1 MIMYGLLPSGQCAP
15 CQHFDFQVPIAIRN
29 PCVHDV
35 FAGEKRCAV
44 SCRVTQTVR
53 EGVGHML
60 VSLARWIVC
69 EKAHK
74 CTCTEHRTAP
84 WWGARSVSTLTA
96 TRTDNAPTTSHT
108 HTDTNVERTPART
121 FSEST
126 RLGSMGDGK
135 RQPQWSHTCSNQ
147 ARGMRAALH
156 EAHRCAHTSHVIV
169 CRDAIGRRSPLAGL
183 SLLRDSTRLL
193 SWGFPCPI
201 A

>member
-1 MIMYGLLPSGQCAP
+1 MTFL
-15 CQHFDFQVPIAIRN
+15 QV
-29 PCVHDV
+29 
-35 FAGEKRCAV
+35 KRGV
-44 SCRVTQTVR
+44 RCRVTQTVR

-60 VSLARWIVC
+60 VSLSRLGGLSVRKRTTAQVYM
-69 EKAHK
+69 H
-74 CTCTEHRTAP
+74 TEHRTAP

-169 CRDAIGRRSPLAGL
+169 CSDAIGRRSPLAGL
-183 SLLRDSTRLL
+183 GLLRDSTRLL